1 MKKINTEGLRN
12 VSGGLI
18 LFPDGIL
25 TRDPRNDDTYFLF
38 GTIDGKE
45 ANTTAGRKYAPS
57 GLIEE
62 NDIQMTALGPD
73 PNIHTS

>member
-1 MKKINTEGLRN
+1 MKKMNTEGLKN

-57 GLIEE
+57 GMVNRKDKI
-62 NDIQMTALGPD
+62 IAAMGPD
-73 PNIHTS
+73 PNFHTS